1 MVFVRCIIFTIKS
14 SLLAMLTRRHIRVK
28 VLQSIYAY
36 NQTQHADLDKQEKFL
51 WYSIEQMHD
60 LYVLLL
66 QSMVAMKAH
75 AEEYLVKSQQKHLA
89 TALEKNPSRKFV
101 DNKAIALL
109 AENSFLQEILKK
121 KKLNYWKED
130 DEYIA
135 ILFKDLIAKDWY
147 TEYLSKEE
155 TSFKEDKAFLV
166 KVFKEVIAPNE
177 KLYEYI
183 EDRRLTWVDDFPIV
197 NTAIVKMLGKI
208 SENKTGAV
216 IPSLYKNED
225 DKDYAIQL
233 LRKVILNEE
242 KLASKIDG
250 KTPNWDKERI
260 AEIDYTIIKMGIAE
274 FLYFPSIPVRV
285 SINEYLEIAKEYST
299 PKSSIFI
306 NGILDKLVK
315 EFTEEKTLN
324 KIGRGLQ

>member
-1 MVFVRCIIFTIKS
+1 
-14 SLLAMLTRRHIRVK
+14 MLTRRHIRVK
-28 VLQSIYAY
+28 VLQSVYAF

-66 QSMVAMKAH
+66 QSMVALKNHSEA
-75 AEEYLVKSQQKHLA
+75 YLQKSQQKHLA
-89 TALEKNPSRKFV
+89 TALELNPSRRFV

-135 ILFKDLIAKDWY
+135 ILFRDL
-147 TEYLSKEE
+147 LSKEWYTDYLSQPE
-155 TSFKEDKAFLV
+155 TSFKEDRTFLV

-208 SENKTGAV
+208 SEGNSAAV
-216 IPSLYKNED
+216 IPALYKNED
-225 DKDYAIQL
+225 DKEYAIQL

-242 KLASKIDG
+242 KLVSQIDG

-260 AEIDYTIIKMGIAE
+260 AEIDFTILKMGIAE

-285 SINEYLEIAKEYST
+285 TINEYLEVSKEYST

-315 EFTEEKTLN
+315 EFTENKTLN